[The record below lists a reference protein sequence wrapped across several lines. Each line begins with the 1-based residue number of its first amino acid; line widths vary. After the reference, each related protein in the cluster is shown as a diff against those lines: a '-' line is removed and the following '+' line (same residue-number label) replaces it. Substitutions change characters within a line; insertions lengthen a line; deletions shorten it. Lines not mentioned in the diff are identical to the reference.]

1 MDLNKIL
8 KRLPAEL
15 SSNKSINELKILA
28 LKDVLGKLPVEH
40 SVLLYL
46 ENLKLTVIKSIKN
59 LSDEKNIDNESLV
72 INTLKLQ
79 VYIMKN
85 ILTEAL
91 VEYSKDKNINFK
103 KYFTKCF
110 LEIEKIN
117 INNKSNKRKTI
128 DIQDKNK
135 NKNKKVCQNYNKH
148 NDNDNDYIV
157 DDNAEDEDDYGDN
170 DESDIDDIIDD
181 DDDDEDED
189 EDDDDEDED
198 GCVNESKYEGKNEDI
213 IFINQIENIST
224 NDTKKIINGY
234 FSNLEVEEKKI
245 ILSKLKNIKNY
256 HCLNKPLL
264 FTLISMEIPDNQK
277 NYIIKKYLSL
287 VSGRSESNKLKEW
300 IDAIVTIPFG
310 KYIGTDMKTIKNNN
324 IKKFLDN
331 LNKLMD
337 DAVWG
342 HDEAKHHIIQI
353 IGQKF
358 RNSNSSGNNIG
369 IWGPPGNGKT
379 TLIKEGIAKAMNRP
393 FVFISLGGAT
403 DSSILEGHSYT
414 YEGSIYGRI
423 VNGLINTKCMNPI
436 IYFDELDKVSKT
448 HKGDEIINLLIH
460 LTDPV
465 QNSHFRDKYFH
476 GIDLDLSKA
485 TFIFSY
491 NDPSLI
497 NHVLLDRITQ
507 VETKY
512 LLINQKI
519 YISQNYLIPNIL
531 KEIGFKDKSVN
542 ITDKLIIYI
551 IDKYTNEG
559 GIRKLKEI
567 FFCIMREINV
577 ANLTKTK
584 LDNKLIKFPHQITEN
599 NIISILKHKNEMNGE
614 TINNIDKYGV
624 INGMY
629 ATTSGIGGIMPIEV
643 LWIPT
648 SLPYEIKATGNL
660 LQVIK
665 ESTFVASSLAF
676 NYLDSK
682 KQDEYLKQWKD
693 KPRGLHI
700 HCPEGSTPKD
710 GPSAGTA
717 LTVAIYSMLIK
728 KKIKHDI
735 AITGEINLQGQVTA
749 IGGLENKLEGAKKAG
764 VKLALF
770 PKQNQKDIDK
780 IKKRN
785 PTLIDENFKVQSI
798 ETIDD
803 AISYAII

>member
-1 MDLNKIL
+1 
-8 KRLPAEL
+8 
-15 SSNKSINELKILA
+15 
-28 LKDVLGKLPVEH
+28 
-40 SVLLYL
+40 
-46 ENLKLTVIKSIKN
+46 
-59 LSDEKNIDNESLV
+59 
-72 INTLKLQ
+72 
-79 VYIMKN
+79 
-85 ILTEAL
+85 
-91 VEYSKDKNINFK
+91 
-103 KYFTKCF
+103 
-110 LEIEKIN
+110 
-117 INNKSNKRKTI
+117 
-128 DIQDKNK
+128 
-135 NKNKKVCQNYNKH
+135 
-148 NDNDNDYIV
+148 
-157 DDNAEDEDDYGDN
+157 
-170 DESDIDDIIDD
+170 
-181 DDDDEDED
+181 
-189 EDDDDEDED
+189 
-198 GCVNESKYEGKNEDI
+198 
-213 IFINQIENIST
+213 
-224 NDTKKIINGY
+224 
-234 FSNLEVEEKKI
+234 
-245 ILSKLKNIKNY
+245 
-256 HCLNKPLL
+256 
-264 FTLISMEIPDNQK
+264 
-277 NYIIKKYLSL
+277 
-287 VSGRSESNKLKEW
+287 
-300 IDAIVTIPFG
+300 
-310 KYIGTDMKTIKNNN
+310 
-324 IKKFLDN
+324 
-331 LNKLMD
+331 
-337 DAVWG
+337 
-342 HDEAKHHIIQI
+342 
-353 IGQKF
+353 
-358 RNSNSSGNNIG
+358 
-369 IWGPPGNGKT
+369 
-379 TLIKEGIAKAMNRP
+379 
-393 FVFISLGGAT
+393 
-403 DSSILEGHSYT
+403 
-414 YEGSIYGRI
+414 
-423 VNGLINTKCMNPI
+423 MNPI

-465 QNSHFRDKYFH
+465 QNFHFRDKYFH

-531 KEIGFKDKSVN
+531 KEIGFQDKAVN
-542 ITDKLIIYI
+542 ITDKLIVYI

-584 LDNKLIKFPHQITEN
+584 LDNKLIKFPYQITES
-599 NIISILKHKNEMNGE
+599 NIISILKYKNEMNGE

-629 ATTSGIGGIMPIEV
+629 ATTNGIGGIMPIEV

-665 ESTFVASSLAF
+665 ESTSVASSLAF
-676 NYLDSK
+676 NYLDKK

-770 PKQNQKDIDK
+770 PKQNQKDIEK

-785 PTLIDENFKVQSI
+785 PTLIDENFKVQFI

-803 AISYAII
+803 AIKYAII